1 MSQDHASL
9 VATATRTFGGRVV
22 ADQTYESFRDQLYA
36 LFRAEFAHIPD
47 PLERLHAG
55 MRIACRCA
63 NDGHPW
69 WLTII
74 EEIETILERVEM
86 SG

>member
-36 LFRAEFAHIPD
+36 LFRAEFAHIPPFESD
-47 PLERLHAG
+47 PNYLWEDR
-55 MRIACRCA
+55 
-63 NDGHPW
+63 
-69 WLTII
+69 
-74 EEIETILERVEM
+74 
-86 SG
+86 